1 MKNNMRC
8 PGNNMDAIR
17 CNQLLDVAEDLIDN
31 QGVVSFRFAQI
42 AKGAGCSTNTLYKY
56 FESKE
61 DVLVCLFLRNTI
73 SSQIPLF
80 IEENPNLTIHE
91 HAVLAILFTF
101 EAVKRSPI
109 FNILRVVA
117 INSMFW
123 QLASSDKVEILKNR
137 VNLFWSRIK
146 RPLERAAVCGE
157 LTATQVEIDDLSQ
170 ALYFFLAG
178 ATSSF
183 ESKLMDEQYFIANDD
198 IGYRHISRLMN
209 HYQWREPITREM
221 MQSLSIRISAFL
233 DKGHGNIRSCET
245 CLCVGKRSDCV
256 TECASKVELNSVN
269 LN

>member
-1 MKNNMRC
+1 MQC
-8 PGNNMDAIR
+8 PSNNMDAIR
-17 CNQLLDVAEDLIDN
+17 CNQLLDVAEQLIDN

-61 DVLVCLFLRNTI
+61 DVLVCLFLRNTT
-73 SSQIPLF
+73 SSQIPVF
-80 IEENPNLTIHE
+80 IKENPDLNIYE
-91 HAVLAILFTF
+91 HAVLSILFTF
-101 EAVKRSPI
+101 EVVKRSPI
-109 FNILRVVA
+109 FNILRVVS

-123 QLASSDKVEILKNR
+123 QLASSQKVEILKNR

-146 RPLERAAVCGE
+146 RPLEHAVEQGE
-157 LTATQVEIDDLSQ
+157 LQATQVEIDDLSQ

-178 ATSSF
+178 ATSSYQ
-183 ESKLMDEQYFIANDD
+183 SGLMDEQYFSVNDD

-221 MQSLSIRISAFL
+221 MQSLSGRIKHFL

-245 CLCVGKRSDCV
+245 CLSIGRLSDCR
-256 TECASKVELNSVN
+256 SQFD
-269 LN
+269 

>member
-1 MKNNMRC
+1 MRC

-17 CNQLLDVAEDLIDN
+17 CNQLLDVAEELIDN

-80 IEENPNLTIHE
+80 IKENPDLSIHE
-91 HAVLAILFTF
+91 HAVLSILFTF

-146 RPLERAAVCGE
+146 RPLENAVARGE
-157 LTATQVEIDDLSQ
+157 LAATQLEIDDLSQ

-183 ESKLMDEQYFIANDD
+183 ESKLMDEQYFTANDD
-198 IGYRHISRLMN
+198 VGYRHISRLMN

-221 MQSLSIRISAFL
+221 MQALSLRISAHL
-233 DKGHGNIRSCET
+233 DKAQANCRNCRT
-245 CLCVGKRSDCV
+245 CLSAGRQSDCN
-256 TECASKVELNSVN
+256 SELIENKNIINS
-269 LN
+269 